1 MSISTYMAEK
11 KNPSVR
17 SVGLQDGLVLLLVF
31 YGG

>member
-1 MSISTYMAEK
+1 MAEM